1 MSVAWSAPRSWR
13 SAVPILLGMF
23 GCAVAGAIADVG
35 TLFPGQ
41 TPLLTAIG
49 FAAGALMRRRPIARQ
64 DATASTV
71 KMAGE
76 TAITGAAPFGGMS
89 EIEPALEP
97 APPPLAGP
105 EPFDGL
111 RLRTELAG
119 YPVFSRL
126 LASQMQSVIG
136 LTEETASSIVTKLSA
151 VEAAFNTLVDF
162 IRQAGSSDQVGHVIE
177 QIEGQ
182 TNVSRDLLA
191 RFAERQ
197 RSDAEADHQ
206 LRTKIATDT
215 QSVLEAL
222 EGVNDIARHTTML
235 SLNVSIEAARAG
247 EAGKGFAVIA
257 AEIRRL
263 ATQAQG
269 FSTDV
274 KARVEELMHS
284 VTVDLKERAESRVRD
299 EVEAVANLSLSLDAL
314 ANDVQTIVSH
324 QSEVLHKVEAESVA
338 VAHPIMDIM
347 GSIQFQ
353 DVVRQQLEQLEQMT
367 EMVDEHIAELTA
379 TLSDEDADP
388 DESQMV
394 AKLDE
399 FSGKFRMHSQRD
411 SLRTA
416 HGGTSQFDAAPLIE
430 MF

>member
-1 MSVAWSAPRSWR
+1 MSVAWSAPRRWR

-23 GCAVAGAIADVG
+23 GCTSAGAIADVG

-41 TPLLTAIG
+41 TPLLIAIG
-49 FAAGALMRRRPIARQ
+49 FAAGALMRRRPLARK
-64 DATASTV
+64 DAPAATEQT
-71 KMAGE
+71 GCE
-76 TAITGAAPFGGMS
+76 TAVTDADPLGGAPM
-89 EIEPALEP
+89 EEPTREP

-126 LASQMQSVIG
+126 LASQMHSVTD
-136 LTEETASSIVTKLSA
+136 LTETTATSIVTKLAA
-151 VEAAFNTLVDF
+151 VDAKFTSLVDF
-162 IRQAGSSDQVGHVIE
+162 IRQAGSSKHVSGVID
-177 QIEGQ
+177 QIEGR
-182 TNVSRDLLA
+182 TNASRDLLA
-191 RFAERQ
+191 QFAERQ
-197 RSDAEADHQ
+197 GKDAQASRQ
-206 LRTKIATDT
+206 LRTKIAADT
-215 QSVLEAL
+215 LRVLEVL

-257 AEIRRL
+257 SEIRRL
-263 ATQAQG
+263 ASQAQT

-274 KARVEELMHS
+274 KARVEGLTHS
-284 VTVDLKERAESRVRD
+284 VMVDLQERADQREHD
-299 EVEAVANLSLSLDAL
+299 ELEAVANISRSLDTL

-324 QSEVLHKVEAESVA
+324 QSEVLRRVEAESVA

-353 DVVRQQLEQLEQMT
+353 DVVRQQLEQIEQMT
-367 EMVDEHIAELTA
+367 AMVDNHIAALAA
-379 TLSDEDADP
+379 TLPEEDADP
-388 DESQMV
+388 DESLLLT
-394 AKLDE
+394 KLDDY
-399 FSGKFRMHSQRD
+399 SGSFRMHSQRN

-416 HGGTSQFDAAPLIE
+416 LGGSSQSDAAPLIE

>member
-1 MSVAWSAPRSWR
+1 
-13 SAVPILLGMF
+13 MF
-23 GCAVAGAIADVG
+23 GCAATGAIADLG

-49 FAAGALMRRRPIARQ
+49 FTAGALMRRRPLARE
-64 DATASTV
+64 DATAAAE
-71 KMAGE
+71 KMADE
-76 TAITGAAPFGGMS
+76 TAIIGADPLGGAPEF
-89 EIEPALEP
+89 EPALEP
-97 APPPLAGP
+97 APSRLAGP
-105 EPFDGL
+105 EPFGGS

-136 LTEETASSIVTKLSA
+136 LTGETASSIVTKLSA
-151 VEAAFNTLVDF
+151 VETTFNSLVDF

-367 EMVDEHIAELTA
+367 GMVDEHIADLA
-379 TLSDEDADP
+379 AALCDEDADP
-388 DESQMV
+388 DESQLV

-399 FSGKFRMHSQRD
+399 FSGRFRMHSQRD

-416 HGGTSQFDAAPLIE
+416 HGGASQFDAAPLIE

>member
-1 MSVAWSAPRSWR
+1 MSVARSAPGTWR
-13 SAVPILLGMF
+13 TAFAIGAGMLG
-23 GCAVAGAIADVG
+23 CCVAGVVADAG
-35 TLFPGQ
+35 TLIPGQ
-41 TPLLTAIG
+41 TPLLAALA
-49 FAAGALMRRRPIARQ
+49 FAAGALIRRIPR
-64 DATASTV
+64 DAAAASSAASRNAPPV
-71 KMAGE
+71 
-76 TAITGAAPFGGMS
+76 AAPLRAAPEF
-89 EIEPALEP
+89 EPEPEPA
-97 APPPLAGP
+97 APPLAGP
-105 EPFDGL
+105 EPFDGS
-111 RLRTELAG
+111 RLRSELAG

-136 LTEETASSIVTKLSA
+136 LTEETAGSIVTKLSA
-151 VEAAFNTLVDF
+151 VEAAFNSLADF
-162 IRQAGSSDQVGHVIE
+162 IRRAGSSDEVGKVIA
-177 QIEGQ
+177 QIDGQ
-182 TNVSRDLLA
+182 TRASRELLA
-191 RFAERQ
+191 RFAERH

-206 LRTKIATDT
+206 LRINIAADT
-215 QSVLEAL
+215 LRVLEAL

-274 KARVEELMHS
+274 KARVEALMHS
-284 VTVDLKERAESRVRD
+284 VTVDLKERAESRERD
-299 EVEAVANLSLSLDAL
+299 EVEAVANLSQSLDTL
-314 ANDVQTIVSH
+314 ANDIQTIVSH
-324 QSEVLHKVEAESVA
+324 QSEVLHKVAAESEA

-379 TLSDEDADP
+379 ALCEDDGDP
-388 DESQMV
+388 EESALL

-399 FSGKFRMHSQRD
+399 YSGKFRMHSQRN

-416 HGGTSQFDAAPLIE
+416 HGESSQSDAAPLIE

>member
-1 MSVAWSAPRSWR
+1 
-13 SAVPILLGMF
+13 
-23 GCAVAGAIADVG
+23 
-35 TLFPGQ
+35 
-41 TPLLTAIG
+41 
-49 FAAGALMRRRPIARQ
+49 
-64 DATASTV
+64 
-71 KMAGE
+71 
-76 TAITGAAPFGGMS
+76 
-89 EIEPALEP
+89 LEP
-97 APPPLAGP
+97 APSPLAGP
-105 EPFDGL
+105 EPFGGS

-136 LTEETASSIVTKLSA
+136 LTGETASSIVTKLSA
-151 VEAAFNTLVDF
+151 VETTFNSLVDF
-162 IRQAGSSDQVGHVIE
+162 IRQAGSSNQVGHVIE
-177 QIEGQ
+177 QVEGQ

-206 LRTKIATDT
+206 LRTKIAADT
-215 QSVLEAL
+215 QQVLEAL

-247 EAGKGFAVIA
+247 EAGKGFSVIA
-257 AEIRRL
+257 TEIRRL

-274 KARVEELMHS
+274 KARVEGLTHS
-284 VTVDLKERAESRVRD
+284 VTVDLKERAESRERD
-299 EVEAVANLSLSLDAL
+299 EVEAVANLSLSLDRL
-314 ANDVQTIVSH
+314 ASDVQTIVAH
-324 QSEVLHKVEAESVA
+324 QSEVLHKVAAESEA

-367 EMVDEHIAELTA
+367 EMVDEHIADLAA
-379 TLSDEDADP
+379 TLCDEDADP
-388 DESQMV
+388 DESQLV

-399 FSGKFRMHSQRD
+399 FSGRFRMHTQRD

-416 HGGTSQFDAAPLIE
+416 HGGASQFDAAPLIE

>member
-1 MSVAWSAPRSWR
+1 
-13 SAVPILLGMF
+13 MF
-23 GCAVAGAIADVG
+23 GCAATGAIADLG

-41 TPLLTAIG
+41 TPLLTTIG
-49 FAAGALMRRRPIARQ
+49 FAAGALMRRRPLARE
-64 DATASTV
+64 DATAAAE
-71 KMAGE
+71 KMADE
-76 TAITGAAPFGGMS
+76 TAIIGADPLGGAPEF
-89 EIEPALEP
+89 EPAPEP
-97 APPPLAGP
+97 APPPLASP
-105 EPFDGL
+105 EPFGGS
-111 RLRTELAG
+111 RLRTELSG

-126 LASQMQSVIG
+126 LASQMHSVIG

-151 VEAAFNTLVDF
+151 VEATFNSLVDF

-191 RFAERQ
+191 HFAERQ

-206 LRTKIATDT
+206 LRTKIAADT
-215 QSVLEAL
+215 QQVLEAL

-257 AEIRRL
+257 TEIRRL

-274 KARVEELMHS
+274 KARVEGLTHS
-284 VTVDLKERAESRVRD
+284 VTVDLKERAESRERD
-299 EVEAVANLSLSLDAL
+299 EVEAVANLSLSLDRL
-314 ANDVQTIVSH
+314 ANDVQTIVAH
-324 QSEVLHKVEAESVA
+324 QSEVLHKVAAESEA

-367 EMVDEHIAELTA
+367 EMVDEHIADLAA
-379 TLSDEDADP
+379 TLCDEDADP
-388 DESQMV
+388 DESQLV

-399 FSGKFRMHSQRD
+399 FSGRFRMLSQRD

-416 HGGTSQFDAAPLIE
+416 HCGASQFDAAPLIE

>member
-1 MSVAWSAPRSWR
+1 VSVAWSAPRSWR

-89 EIEPALEP
+89 EVEPALEP

-191 RFAERQ
+191 RFA
-197 RSDAEADHQ
+197 
-206 LRTKIATDT
+206 
-215 QSVLEAL
+215 
-222 EGVNDIARHTTML
+222 
-235 SLNVSIEAARAG
+235 
-247 EAGKGFAVIA
+247 
-257 AEIRRL
+257 
-263 ATQAQG
+263 
-269 FSTDV
+269 
-274 KARVEELMHS
+274 
-284 VTVDLKERAESRVRD
+284 
-299 EVEAVANLSLSLDAL
+299 
-314 ANDVQTIVSH
+314 
-324 QSEVLHKVEAESVA
+324 
-338 VAHPIMDIM
+338 
-347 GSIQFQ
+347 
-353 DVVRQQLEQLEQMT
+353 
-367 EMVDEHIAELTA
+367 
-379 TLSDEDADP
+379 
-388 DESQMV
+388 
-394 AKLDE
+394 
-399 FSGKFRMHSQRD
+399 
-411 SLRTA
+411 
-416 HGGTSQFDAAPLIE
+416 
-430 MF
+430 

>member
-1 MSVAWSAPRSWR
+1 
-13 SAVPILLGMF
+13 
-23 GCAVAGAIADVG
+23 
-35 TLFPGQ
+35 
-41 TPLLTAIG
+41 
-49 FAAGALMRRRPIARQ
+49 
-64 DATASTV
+64 
-71 KMAGE
+71 
-76 TAITGAAPFGGMS
+76 
-89 EIEPALEP
+89 
-97 APPPLAGP
+97 
-105 EPFDGL
+105 
-111 RLRTELAG
+111 
-119 YPVFSRL
+119 
-126 LASQMQSVIG
+126 
-136 LTEETASSIVTKLSA
+136 
-151 VEAAFNTLVDF
+151 
-162 IRQAGSSDQVGHVIE
+162 VIE